1 MSTVKKRILDFARD
15 DRLKMVMQQAKNPFK
30 SPYLLLSLSALFWAL
45 NQVFGRGLRDEI
57 PPMAFAFWRWA
68 IAMTV
73 LMPFALPHVM
83 RQLPVIKAAWKPVL
97 AMGLLGT
104 AFHNALQYVGLQYT
118 TATNGLLL
126 NSCVPIMVIAF
137 SWLFLRLTLTAVQRI
152 GVLLSFVGVICIIVR
167 GDLAVLKQLAL
178 NRGDIWILIGLLFW
192 SVYTICL
199 RWRPQA
205 LHPIGFLWVIGIVGL
220 VGLTPFYLYELGSG
234 RHLIATPQSIAVLF
248 YTGIFPSLVAF
259 VFWNHGVKQVGPNQA
274 SLFLHLMP
282 VFGALMSM
290 AFLDERLYFFHLI
303 GIGLIFAGIYFTTAR
318 RFAPR

>member
-1 MSTVKKRILDFARD
+1 MTF
-15 DRLKMVMQQAKNPFK
+15 LKCVMQTTKNPLE
-30 SPYLLLSLSALFWAL
+30 SPYLLLSLCSLFWAL

-73 LMPFALPHVM
+73 LAPYAVPHLI
-83 RQLPVIKAAWKPVL
+83 RQWSVVKNARRPLLI
-97 AMGLLGT
+97 MGLLGT

-137 SWLFLRLTLTAVQRI
+137 SWLFLRLTLTSVQRI
-152 GVLLSFVGVICIIVR
+152 GVALSFAGVVAIIVR

-178 NRGDIWILIGLLFW
+178 NRGDIWVLCGLSFW
-192 SVYTICL
+192 AMYTICL
-199 RWRPQA
+199 RWRPLA
-205 LHPIGFLWVIGIVGL
+205 LHPIVFLFVIGIVGL
-220 VGLTPFYLYELGSG
+220 TGLAPFYFFEIASG
-234 RHLIATPQSIAVLF
+234 RHVIATPQSIAVLL

-259 VFWNHGVKQVGPNQA
+259 VFWNHGVKRVGPNQA

-282 VFGALMSM
+282 VFGALMSIT
-290 AFLDERLYFFHLI
+290 FLHERLYFFHLI
-303 GIGLIFAGIYFTTAR
+303 GICLIFSGIYLTTAK

>member
-1 MSTVKKRILDFARD
+1 
-15 DRLKMVMQQAKNPFK
+15 MQQTKNPFK
-30 SPYLLLSLSALFWAL
+30 SPYLLLSLTSLFWAL

-73 LMPFALPHVM
+73 LMPFALPHLM
-83 RQLPVIKAAWKPVL
+83 RQWPTIKTAWKPLLV
-97 AMGLLGT
+97 MGILGT

-137 SWLFLRLTLTAVQRI
+137 SWMFLRQTLRIVQQI
-152 GVLLSFVGVICIIVR
+152 GVALSFVGVICIIVR
-167 GDLAVLKQLAL
+167 GEMAVLKQLEL
-178 NRGDIWILIGLLFW
+178 NRGDLWILFALFCW
-192 SVYTICL
+192 AIYTICL

-205 LHPIGFLWVIGIVGL
+205 LNPIAFLWVIGLVGL
-220 VGLTPFYLYELGSG
+220 VGITPFYLYEIASG
-234 RHLIATPQSIAVLF
+234 RHVIATRQSVAVLI

-259 VFWNHGVKQVGPNQA
+259 AFWNYGVKQVGPNQA

-282 VFGALMSM
+282 VFGSLLSM

-303 GIGLIFAGIYFTTAR
+303 GVVLIFTGIYLTTAK
-318 RFAPR
+318 RFARA

>member
-1 MSTVKKRILDFARD
+1 
-15 DRLKMVMQQAKNPFK
+15 MQQAKNPFK
-30 SPYLLLSLSALFWAL
+30 SPYLLLSLSSLFWAL
-45 NQVFGRGLRDEI
+45 NQVFGRGMRGEI

-83 RQLPVIKAAWKPVL
+83 RQWPTIKAAWKPVL

-104 AFHNALQYVGLQYT
+104 AFHNALQYVGLQTT

-137 SWLFLRLTLTAVQRI
+137 SWLFLRLTLTVVQRI
-152 GVLLSFVGVICIIVR
+152 GVALSFAGVISIIVR
-167 GDLAVLKQLAL
+167 GDFAVLKQLAL
-178 NRGDIWILIGLLFW
+178 NRGDIWLLCGLSFW
-192 SVYTICL
+192 AIYTICL

-205 LHPIGFLWVIGIVGL
+205 LHGIAFLWVIGIIGL
-220 VGLTPFYLYELGSG
+220 VGLTPFYLYELSSG
-234 RHLIATPQSIAVLF
+234 RTIIANSQSIAVLL

-282 VFGALMSM
+282 VFGALLSM
-290 AFLDERLYFFHLI
+290 AVLNERLYFFHLI
-303 GIGLIFAGIYFTTAR
+303 GIGLIFTGIYLTTAR

>member
-1 MSTVKKRILDFARD
+1 
-15 DRLKMVMQQAKNPFK
+15 MQQTKNPLS
-30 SPYLLLSLSALFWAL
+30 SPYLLLSLSSLFWAL

-68 IAMTV
+68 IAMTI
-73 LMPFALPHVM
+73 LTPFALPHVM
-83 RQLPVIKAAWKPVL
+83 RQWSTIKAHWRPLLV
-97 AMGLLGT
+97 MGLLGT
-104 AFHNALQYVGLQYT
+104 AFHNALQYVGLQTT

-152 GVLLSFVGVICIIVR
+152 GVVLSFIGVICIIVR

-178 NRGDIWILIGLLFW
+178 NRGDIWILFGLLFW
-192 SVYTICL
+192 AVYTICL

-205 LHPIGFLWVIGIVGL
+205 LHPLAFLWIIGIIGL
-220 VGLTPFYLYELGSG
+220 VGLTPFYLYELSGG
-234 RHLIATPQSIAVLF
+234 RHIIANSQSIAVLL

-274 SLFLHLMP
+274 SLFLHLLP
-282 VFGALMSM
+282 VFGALLSM
-290 AFLDERLYFFHLI
+290 AFLNERLYFFHYI
-303 GIGLIFAGIYFTTAR
+303 GIGLIFTGIYFTTAR
-318 RFAPR
+318 RFSPR